1 MGSINFKSHRW
12 QNIDND
18 DDSSPLPSISDA
30 IKSLKIISDFA
41 IFNDLNSAMEP
52 ISKLQ
57 NIFMFKRLGS
67 MKQTTLFECFNKEK

>member
-1 MGSINFKSHRW
+1 M
-12 QNIDND
+12 DNVGNHNW
-18 DDSSPLPSISDA
+18 SPLLSISDA

-57 NIFMFKRLGS
+57 NIFMSKRLGS
-67 MKQTTLFECFNKEK
+67 MKQTTLFECFTKKNKCF